1 MNAFQRKNPPKV
13 NNRFSLAKS
22 DQFGGVLLLI
32 LIAVA
37 LFAALTYAITSSSRG
52 GGNDQ
57 AKSDEMQAAYGEIL
71 NVVAGM
77 RGAFQRMA
85 ISGVDM
91 DDGIN
96 ARTTYDFT
104 SAGYPFDNSKC
115 PIVGTNNSCKLYHPQ
130 GGNLSFYNFLKLHPN
145 LGDTPDNNSANFLG
159 KGWWGDVGGAYDQ
172 GGTAAFDYIY
182 TIRIKKS
189 FCDFINKKLGVPS
202 VDSFTDAGSSANPTG
217 IGFQY
222 QLNGVGLSSSAG
234 GLAGQYHA
242 PHLRGKDMGCF
253 KSTAN
258 GGKYFFIALIYLR

>member
-1 MNAFQRKNPPKV
+1 MNVFQRKNPPKV
-13 NNRFSLAKS
+13 NNGFSLAKS

-96 ARTTYDFT
+96 ARYPYNLAVTT
-104 SAGYPFDNSKC
+104 SAGYFFDNSKC
-115 PIVGTNNSCKLYHPQ
+115 PTAGTDNSCKLYHPQ
-130 GGNLSFYNFLKLHPN
+130 VGRLSFYNFLKLHPN
-145 LGDTPDNNSANFLG
+145 LGDTPDNPSANFLG
-159 KGWWGDVGGAYDQ
+159 KGWWGDVGGSYDP
-172 GGTAAFDYIY
+172 GGTASYDYIY
-182 TIRIKKS
+182 IIRVKKP
-189 FCDFINKKLGVPS
+189 FCDFINKKLGISS
-202 VDSFTDAGSSANPTG
+202 VDATAASG

-222 QLNGVGLSSSAG
+222 QLSGSGGSGSVA

-242 PHLRGKDMGCF
+242 PHLKGKDMGCF
-253 KSTAN
+253 KTTAD